1 MRQPTRWKLLAATL
15 IVLLGC
21 ASGCWR
27 QRTRTVLIPPG
38 EPVQLAEPIE
48 AYIYVDGVKSEN
60 RVMLPGGWWVLPEP
74 EDD

>member
-1 MRQPTRWKLLAATL
+1 
-15 IVLLGC
+15 
-21 ASGCWR
+21 
-27 QRTRTVLIPPG
+27 VLIPPG